1 MAYGSR
7 AMGKIPADS
16 VLVFGTKL
24 MGIQGYVEEQQPPRF
39 AGFPKIFSTTA
50 TDSTPTASV
59 EDKLIPTPTAVF
71 HIATI
76 VASENETP
84 TATAEPDLA
93 TQKKPPPPA
102 KGDPNG
108 PGAENGECRLLGPF
122 ALLVQAGLGALALLS
137 LVFKRWRERPRRPVK
152 VWAFDA
158 SKQVFGSVLLHILNL
173 LMSMFSS
180 GDFELATSA
189 HVGTAQLVAAAAAS
203 GGDPKGPMPNP
214 CSFYLVNLAI
224 DVRVSPLLASSLN
237 PQAACLLTRPPP
249 RPPSA
254 SQSSSSSS
262 ASSTPSSQTPHSAAP
277 PAA

>member
-1 MAYGSR
+1 MCIGEVRRLTIPASMAYGSR
-7 AMGKIPADS
+7 AMGKIPANS

-24 MGIQGYVEEQQPPRF
+24 MAIKGYVEEQQPQPL
-39 AGFPKIFSTTA
+39 AGLPGLLSSAAASPSTNPI
-50 TDSTPTASV
+50 PTASV
-59 EDKLIPTPTAVF
+59 EDKLIPTETDAF

-76 VASENETP
+76 VASDNAP
-84 TATAEPDLA
+84 PAATAQPDLT
-93 TQKKPPPPA
+93 TQKKPPPPPE
-102 KGDPNG
+102 KGGPSE

-189 HVGTAQLVAAAAAS
+189 RVGTAQLVNAAAVAAS
-203 GGDPKGPMPNP
+203 GGDAKGAMPNP

-224 DVRVSPLLASSLN
+224 DVCHVESHNTTQPHKPLHII
-237 PQAACLLTRPPP
+237 
-249 RPPSA
+249 
-254 SQSSSSSS
+254 
-262 ASSTPSSQTPHSAAP
+262 SSQTHHNISTR
-277 PAA
+277 